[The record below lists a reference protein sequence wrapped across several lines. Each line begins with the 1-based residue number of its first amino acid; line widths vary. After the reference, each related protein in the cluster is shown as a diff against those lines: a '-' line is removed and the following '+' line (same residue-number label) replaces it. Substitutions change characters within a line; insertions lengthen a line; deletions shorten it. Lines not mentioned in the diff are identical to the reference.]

1 MFRIILFVRGINN
14 PFFSILLL
22 IMAELVQKS
31 SKLPSDLTLQNAIK
45 LAITKDKPIMLDYW
59 MDSLEKK
66 VIIGVRVI
74 KDPDTGA
81 EVNEKLLVKSEEE
94 YTSPVQKIFKVGGEY
109 IIETE
114 NSIYIIDAGVS
125 SKRIS

>member
-1 MFRIILFVRGINN
+1 
-14 PFFSILLL
+14 
-22 IMAELVQKS
+22 MAELVQKTN
-31 SKLPSDLTLQNAIK
+31 KIPSDLTLQNAIK
-45 LAITKDKPIMLDYW
+45 LALTKDKPIMMDYW
-59 MDSLEKK
+59 LDSLEKK

-74 KDPDTGA
+74 KDTDTGA
-81 EVNEKLLVKSEEE
+81 DVNEKLLVKSEEE